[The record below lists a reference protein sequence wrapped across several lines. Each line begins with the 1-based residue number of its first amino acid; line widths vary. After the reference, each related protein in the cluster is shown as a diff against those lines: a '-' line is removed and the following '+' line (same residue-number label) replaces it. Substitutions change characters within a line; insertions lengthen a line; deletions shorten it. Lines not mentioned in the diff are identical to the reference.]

1 MGFYPRGAPAACY
14 LKRAGS
20 CFQES
25 ICVVVFWSQRSFVGR
40 SLAGP
45 RSAAQ
50 GCAFWPVEA
59 GIAPGNRE
67 TKGSEIDSSVL
78 A

>member
-20 CFQES
+20 CFQEG
-25 ICVVVFWSQRSFVGR
+25 ICVVVFWSQRPFVGR
-40 SLAGP
+40 LLAGP
-45 RSAAQ
+45 RSDAR

-59 GIAPGNRE
+59 GIAPGNGE
-67 TKGSEIDSSVL
+67 IKGSQIDSSVL